1 KKTKTKQIST
11 NSDELQKILDVHPV
25 VPLLLKYRELTKLLD
40 SFLTPLP
47 NFIAKD
53 LRIHTIWNQTGTTS
67 GRLSSESPN
76 LQNIP
81 HYGENGQK
89 IRSCFV
95 SPKGSSIVSF
105 DYSQM
110 ELRVAATLSQDKE
123 LLDAFLNNKDVHQ
136 NTASLIFNIPYDKVS
151 KEERQ
156 KAKTFNFG
164 LIYGM
169 GSRALA
175 KQAEITV
182 AEAKEFVTE
191 YFSHYYS
198 LKNYLEELQ
207 NFAIENN
214 YCQTEYGRK
223 RYLPFVSYLNQ
234 QGSSERRIAINM
246 PIQGLA
252 SDLIKISMN
261 NIFDYLKENSLLDKV
276 KFILQIHDELVFEIQ
291 NDLIDKVCP
300 EIQKLLEENDKNIP
314 LKVDIKKGSN

>member
-1 KKTKTKQIST
+1 
-11 NSDELQKILDVHPV
+11 
-25 VPLLLKYRELTKLLD
+25 
-40 SFLTPLP
+40 
-47 NFIAKD
+47 
-53 LRIHTIWNQTGTTS
+53 
-67 GRLSSESPN
+67 
-76 LQNIP
+76 
-81 HYGENGQK
+81 
-89 IRSCFV
+89 
-95 SPKGSSIVSF
+95 
-105 DYSQM
+105 M

-123 LLDAFLNNKDVHQ
+123 LLDAFLNNKDVHT
-136 NTASLIFNIPYDKVS
+136 NTASLIFNIPYDKVT

-175 KQAEITV
+175 KQADITV
-182 AEAKEFVTE
+182 AEAKVFVTE

-252 SDLIKISMN
+252 SDIIKISMN
-261 NIFDYLKENSLLDKV
+261 NIFHYLKEKNLLDKV

-291 NDLIDKVCP
+291 DDIIDNVCP
-300 EIQKLLEENDKNIP
+300 EIKKLLEENDKNIP
-314 LKVDIKKGSN
+314 LKVDVKKGSN